1 MALLPRLAHR
11 PHLEHSLRV
20 RPGPRAM
27 ITDQDSEW
35 LASTYPGVSAKA
47 DTVAGVI
54 EFAATYN
61 GQTHQFLCLDNG
73 APDTVGGQR
82 LSGRFDIR
90 IQERVDK
97 SVPPFRRFMLKV
109 LIPRRT
115 VTSIRLTRARVCV
128 APRRT
133 GFSRS
138 SFRFPPLF
146 RTAHSPVLVRPGLLL
161 CGRSLA
167 MVRIRARRCRTAG
180 VIFGELERPA
190 RRRNVFSGLPGITML
205 GRGLGAR

>member
-1 MALLPRLAHR
+1 
-11 PHLEHSLRV
+11 
-20 RPGPRAM
+20 M

-97 SVPPFRRFMLKV
+97 SVSALPALHVEGVDPTPDRHFNQTDKSACLCSPLEEQDFLAPHFDFRRYFEQ
-109 LIPRRT
+109 LIVPFLYGQVFYSAEGRWPWFEYGHGA
-115 VTSIRLTRARVCV
+115 V
-128 APRRT
+128 
-133 GFSRS
+133 
-138 SFRFPPLF
+138 
-146 RTAHSPVLVRPGLLL
+146 GLLESYS
-161 CGRSLA
+161 R
-167 MVRIRARRCRTAG
+167 
-180 VIFGELERPA
+180 ELERPA